1 MPEEESFQ
9 ALRAGR
15 QRVGT
20 PPASGGAGAAVGP
33 QLWGK
38 QGVGGRTRHGG
49 LMVGLPRRARGTSCV
64 AADEARWGGVA
75 AAARRARPGGQRTC
89 VAAERRSGPRP
100 PPPPAALPGGAG
112 GGMCWGLLPP
122 AGGPAG
128 PPAPQGRPPA
138 EPGRAAPQ
146 PPASRRGVTGSSW
159 VRDRSVVGSR
169 AGLWCGTTVEGEGR
183 ARCLGSEG
191 GGGNDARAGA
201 GLLAGSHRA
210 ARSRWGSA
218 VCPLL

>member
-1 MPEEESFQ
+1 MGRRRQAGEREPQSGRSCGES
-9 ALRAGR
+9 RGW
-15 QRVGT
+15 
-20 PPASGGAGAAVGP
+20 GAGLATGGSWWGSPAAPVELP
-33 QLWGK
+33 AWPPMRR
-38 QGVGGRTRHGG
+38 GG
-49 LMVGLPRRARGTSCV
+49 
-64 AADEARWGGVA
+64 GGVA